1 VGANFGWFTLAV
13 APIGGATVISIEPD
27 SGNCLALRANINH
40 NGLRNVVVCNT
51 AVGASLQL
59 LAMARRSPGNSGTVA
74 VLQSEPADRSEQYW
88 VAASPLEALLNRLV
102 RPPVRPVL
110 MKLDIEGYE
119 AQALAGLD
127 FDGPFRPKNILIECE
142 PAFPAD
148 GWGSSD
154 NLAAFLS
161 ARGYSL
167 HDVFGRPFAPD
178 GPLAEANVWARD
190 TGHAGFRP

>member
-1 VGANFGWFTLAV
+1 
-13 APIGGATVISIEPD
+13 
-27 SGNCLALRANINH
+27 
-40 NGLRNVVVCNT
+40 
-51 AVGASLQL
+51 
-59 LAMARRSPGNSGTVA
+59 
-74 VLQSEPADRSEQYW
+74 
-88 VAASPLEALLNRLV
+88 LEALLDRLI

-142 PAFPAD
+142 PAFLAN

-178 GPLAEANVWARD
+178 GPIAEANVWARD
-190 TGHAGFRP
+190 ISHAGFRP